1 MWLLAIKAM
10 SADRG
15 KLLTA
20 LLGVTFAV
28 VLVNMQGG
36 LLLGL
41 IRKAGMLVEHGGAD
55 IWVVH
60 RHMNNLEMGDL
71 ISERWIHRVRS
82 VHGVERAE
90 PYIVGFSNMIM
101 PDGTFQVVL
110 VIGCEPSSLMGNAWD
125 MAEGDPA
132 AIRDPEGI
140 FVDESDL
147 SRLGNVKLGDIREV
161 NGQRARIVGITRNV
175 VGFTFNPYVFTTL
188 ERARTKYA
196 VNFPS
201 DKVCFFLVK
210 SRPGVDRRA
219 LVQDIQREVPDL
231 AVYEDRT
238 YRLMCMEYWLTKT
251 GIGISFSMAAFLGLL
266 VGLAMVA
273 QTLSASVTERIK
285 EFATL
290 KALGADP
297 RCVGRFLLAQALGSA
312 LFGSVVGLMI
322 SLVLARV
329 LSTPRSPVELTWWI
343 VLLSLVLIVLVC
355 LVASWLPYWRIRRI
369 DPASVLR
376 S

>member
-1 MWLLAIKAM
+1 MWLLALKSM

-82 VHGVERAE
+82 VPDVERAE

-110 VIGCEPSSLMGNAWD
+110 VIGCEASTLMGNAWE
-125 MAEGDPA
+125 MADGDPG
-132 AIRDPEGI
+132 AIRDPDGV

-147 SRLGNVKLGDIREV
+147 ARLGNVKIGDIREV

-175 VGFTFNPYVFTTL
+175 VGFTFNPYIFTTM

-196 VNFPS
+196 VNFPA

-210 SRPGVDRRA
+210 SRPGVDKRA
-219 LVQDIQREVPDL
+219 LVARIQREVPEL
-231 AVYEDRT
+231 AVYDDQT

-273 QTLSASVTERIK
+273 QTLSASVTERLK

-290 KALGADP
+290 KALGADH
-297 RCVGRFLLAQALGSA
+297 RCIMRFLVAQAIGSA
-312 LFGSVVGLMI
+312 LLGSVLGLVI
-322 SLVLARV
+322 SLILARV
-329 LSTPRSPVELTWWI
+329 ISTPRSPVQLTWWI
-343 VLLSLVLIVLVC
+343 IGASLLLILVVC
-355 LVASWLPYWRIRRI
+355 LVATWLPYWRIRRI
-369 DPASVLR
+369 DPANVLR